1 MRFSGSWLMIFAQV
15 AFTFMVVFVKIVR
28 QEMDTF
34 EVAFWR
40 SIVAVPLLMLVYRK
54 ENWGITDKRT
64 MGLRIVFGFGALCC
78 FFAAAKGLYIAD
90 LSLISKVQPLLVA
103 ALAPL
108 LLGASEKASVQ
119 IWGLMILALVGCSIL
134 LAPSL
139 EVGSWYG
146 VLAILAACFSAVAHL
161 FLRKLR
167 TEISAVVVMWFQVGS
182 GVLALLACLI
192 TLGGVPKPP
201 EHLWLPLLGVGF
213 WATIGQLLMTSAYR
227 KEKAAVV
234 SVASYAGPLIAV
246 LADLIA
252 FDVLPTWNGYLG
264 GGIVV
269 FAGLLLI
276 RNNHREKGKE

>member
-1 MRFSGSWLMIFAQV
+1 MILAQI

-54 ENWGITDKRT
+54 ESWRIHDKKAI
-64 MGLRIVFGFGALCC
+64 GFRIVFGFGALCC

-108 LLGASEKASVQ
+108 LLGASEKASTQ
-119 IWGLMILALVGCSIL
+119 IWGLMFLALVGCGIL

-139 EVGSWYG
+139 EVGSYYG
-146 VLAILAACFSAVAHL
+146 ILAVLAACFSAVAHI
-161 FLRKLR
+161 FIRKLR
-167 TEISAVVVMWFQVGS
+167 TEISAVVVLWFQAGS
-182 GVLALLACLI
+182 GILALLACVI

-201 EHLWLPLLGVGF
+201 EHLWLSLIGVGF
-213 WATIGQLLMTSAYR
+213 WATVGQLLMTSAYR

-234 SVASYAGPLIAV
+234 SFASYAGPLIAV
-246 LADLIA
+246 VADVIA
-252 FDVLPTWNGYLG
+252 FSTWPTWNGYVG
-264 GGIVV
+264 GSIVM
-269 FAGLLLI
+269 FAGILLL
-276 RNNHREKGKE
+276 RSNYQKSAETLSETSDS